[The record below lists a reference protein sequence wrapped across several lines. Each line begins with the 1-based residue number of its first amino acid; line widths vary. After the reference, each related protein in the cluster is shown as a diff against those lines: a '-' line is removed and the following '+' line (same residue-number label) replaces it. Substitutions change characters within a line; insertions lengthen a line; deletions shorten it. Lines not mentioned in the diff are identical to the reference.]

1 MSTRRCSVLDSQY
14 GLRHTRFIRKH
25 EPHFAWPWAAT
36 NAETKEHQCRA
47 PFLLQQVLTNPQLCV
62 PLILRGF
69 MSRELTAITV
79 LIALFL
85 VGTLRSVNMNV
96 RGFVAAFTVDIPVVG
111 MTNRKVIAG
120 FPGIFLSL
128 LALSLSSLVSPR

>member
-1 MSTRRCSVLDSQY
+1 
-14 GLRHTRFIRKH
+14 
-25 EPHFAWPWAAT
+25 
-36 NAETKEHQCRA
+36 
-47 PFLLQQVLTNPQLCV
+47 
-62 PLILRGF
+62 